1 LLFSCVR
8 HSATGAFPQI
18 PFRARFRALGV
29 FAALL
34 TAGLA
39 GGCSIAVPMDQASA
53 LWRGKSEDAT
63 GSIKERPTTLSPA
76 LDAEDWRRASAAMA
90 TALDPQGAGGAVNWD
105 NPQSGAKGSFTPV
118 GPAYPKDAKI
128 CRAFLAEVGA
138 KDQHESLQGAACREK
153 TAEWT
158 LTEVKPWKKG

>member
-8 HSATGAFPQI
+8 HSVTGAFPQI
-18 PFRARFRALGV
+18 PFRARFRAVGV

-39 GGCSIAVPMDQASA
+39 GGCSIAVPMDQPSA
-53 LWRGKSEDAT
+53 LWRGNPEDVT
-63 GSIKERPTTLSPA
+63 GSVKERRATLSPA

-105 NPQSGAKGSFTPV
+105 NPQSGAKGSFTPI
-118 GPAYPKDAKI
+118 GPAYPKDARI
-128 CRAFLAEVGA
+128 CRAFLADVDS
-138 KDQHESLQGAACREK
+138 KDEQEKLQGAACREK
-153 TAEWT
+153 SAEWT
-158 LTEVKPWKKG
+158 LTEVKPFKKG